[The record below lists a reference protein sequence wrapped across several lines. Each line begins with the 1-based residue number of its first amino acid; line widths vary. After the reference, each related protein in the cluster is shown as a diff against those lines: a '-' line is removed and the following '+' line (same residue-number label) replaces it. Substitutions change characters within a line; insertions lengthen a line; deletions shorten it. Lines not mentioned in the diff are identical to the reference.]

1 MIPNTMKKEIR
12 LGILTILTIAVSIW
26 GYKYLK
32 GKNVFSNVKIIK
44 VKFDEVASLEIASP
58 VAVKGFKVGSVLD
71 FDIDRENVDNII
83 VTFDIEGDMPLPKN
97 TIAVLKSAG
106 VMGGRYIE
114 LEFSELCDGTNCLE
128 DGDLV
133 AGQTNGMLS
142 SFVSDSE
149 LDGYVSKLGTSMDT
163 IIGRL
168 STIDEQNPLNTT
180 VRNLEQAMINMNEIT
195 IKINSMLGATTQNI
209 STTMD
214 NLDKISK
221 NLADNN
227 DMINQVLRNLA
238 GITQDIKE
246 SEISGTIASANGTI
260 KNTDRTIQELKVLIE
275 NTQSTVNGLT
285 TIVSKLGDGNGSM
298 AKLLNDGELYDNL
311 NNTSRNLD
319 FFLQDLR
326 LNPDRYVK
334 VSVFG
339 KKNKSD
345 YVLPEDDPAS
355 N

>member
-1 MIPNTMKKEIR
+1 MKKEIR
-12 LGILTILTIAVSIW
+12 LGILAILTVAVSIW

-71 FDIDRENVDNII
+71 FDIDRENVNNII

-97 TIAVLKSAG
+97 TLAVLKSEG

-114 LEFSELCDGTNCLE
+114 LVFTELCDGSNCLE
-128 DGDLV
+128 DGDMV
-133 AGQTNGMLS
+133 NGQTTGMLS
-142 SFVSDSE
+142 SFVSESE

-168 STIDEQNPLNTT
+168 SDMDDKNPLNTT
-180 VRNLEQAMINMNEIT
+180 VRNLEEAMINMNNIT
-195 IKINSMLGATTQNI
+195 LKVNSMLSATTQNV
-209 STTMD
+209 SRTME
-214 NLDKISK
+214 NLDRISK

-227 DMINQVLRNLA
+227 DMINQVLGNLA
-238 GITQDIKE
+238 GITKEIKE
-246 SEISGTIASANGTI
+246 SEISGTIASANGTLQ
-260 KNTDRTIQELKVLIE
+260 NTDKAIGELKVLIE

-285 TIVSKLGDGNGSM
+285 DVVSKLGSGGGSM

-311 NNTSRNLD
+311 NNTSKNLD

-339 KKNKSD
+339 KKNKSG
-345 YVLPEDDPAS
+345 YVLPEDDPAGQ

>member
-1 MIPNTMKKEIR
+1 MKKEIR

-32 GKNVFSNVKIIK
+32 GKNVFSNVKVIQ

-58 VAVKGFKVGSVLD
+58 VAVKGFKVGSVID
-71 FDIDRENVDNII
+71 FDIDRENVNNIV

-114 LEFSELCDGTNCLE
+114 LEFSELCNGSNCLE
-128 DGDLV
+128 DGDLID
-133 AGQTNGMLS
+133 GQTSGMLS
-142 SFVSDSE
+142 SFVSENE

-168 STIDEQNPLNTT
+168 SDMDDQNPLNTT
-180 VRNLEQAMINMNEIT
+180 VRNLEEAMINMNNIT
-195 IKINSMLGATTQNI
+195 LKINAMLGSTTQNI
-209 STTMD
+209 SRTME
-214 NLDKISK
+214 NLDKISR

-227 DMINQVLRNLA
+227 DMINQVLGNLA
-238 GITQDIKE
+238 TITKDIKE
-246 SEISGTIASANGTI
+246 SELTNTIASANGTI
-260 KNTDRTIQELKVLIE
+260 ANTDQTIQELKVLIE
-275 NTQSTVNGLT
+275 NTQGTVNGLT
-285 TIVSKLGDGNGSM
+285 EVVSKMGDGGGSI
-298 AKLLNDGELYDNL
+298 AKLLNDGQLYDNL
-311 NNTSRNLD
+311 TNTSRNLD

-339 KKNKSD
+339 KKNKSG
-345 YVLPEDDPAS
+345 YVLPEDDPTS
-355 N
+355 QN

>member
-1 MIPNTMKKEIR
+1 MKKEIR
-12 LGILTILTIAVSIW
+12 LGILAILTVAVSIW

-71 FDIDRENVDNII
+71 FDIDRENVNNII

-97 TIAVLKSAG
+97 TIAVLKSEG

-114 LEFSELCDGTNCLE
+114 LVFTELCDGSNCLE
-128 DGDLV
+128 DGDIV
-133 AGQTNGMLS
+133 NGQTTGMLS
-142 SFVSDSE
+142 SFVSESE

-168 STIDEQNPLNTT
+168 SDIDDNNPLNTT
-180 VRNLEQAMINMNEIT
+180 VRNLEEAMINMNNIT
-195 IKINSMLGATTQNI
+195 VKINSMLGATTQNV
-209 STTMD
+209 SRTME
-214 NLDKISK
+214 NLDKISR

-227 DMINQVLRNLA
+227 DMINQVLGNLA
-238 GITQDIKE
+238 GITKEIKE
-246 SEISGTIASANGTI
+246 SQISTTVASANGTLQ
-260 KNTDRTIQELKVLIE
+260 NTDKAIQELKVLIE

-285 TIVSKLGDGNGSM
+285 DVVSKLGSGGGSM

-311 NNTSRNLD
+311 NSTSKNLD

-339 KKNKSD
+339 KKNKSG
-345 YVLPEDDPAS
+345 YVLPEDDPV
-355 N
+355 NDN

>member
-1 MIPNTMKKEIR
+1 MKKEIR
-12 LGILTILTIAVSIW
+12 LGILAIVTVAASIW
-26 GYKYLK
+26 GFKYLK
-32 GKNVFSNVKIIK
+32 GQNVFSNVKTVK

-71 FDIDRENVDNII
+71 FDIDRENVNNIV
-83 VTFDIEGDMPLPKN
+83 VTFDIEGDIPLPKN

-114 LEFSELCDGTNCLE
+114 LEFANLCNGADCLQ
-128 DGDLV
+128 DGDV
-133 AGQTNGMLS
+133 IQGQTSGMLS
-142 SFVSDSE
+142 SFMSDTE

-168 STIDEQNPLNTT
+168 SNMDDNNPLNTT
-180 VRNLEQAMINMNEIT
+180 VRNLEEAMINMNKIT
-195 IKINSMLGATTQNI
+195 VKINSMLGATTQNVTKTMENLNRI
-209 STTMD
+209 SA
-214 NLDKISK
+214 

-227 DMINQVLRNLA
+227 EVITQVLGNLA
-238 GITQDIKE
+238 SITTEIKD
-246 SEISGTIASANGTI
+246 SELSTTIASANGTI
-260 KNTDRTIQELKVLIE
+260 ANTDKTIQELKVLIQ

-285 TIVSKLGDGNGSM
+285 DVVSKLGSGGGSI

-311 NNTSRNLD
+311 NSTSKNLD

-326 LNPDRYVK
+326 LNPSRYVK

-339 KKNKSD
+339 KKDKNG
-345 YVLPEDDPAS
+345 YALPEDDPV
-355 N
+355 NQN